1 MTEPSSGVEKTIL
14 FVRNPQL
21 AQMRD
26 PLHTSWNEE
35 LAPDETATNSDIN
48 LAQLV
53 DFSQLN
59 DVFANYLEVIG
70 LPVAIIDFNGHVL
83 ASSNWQ
89 RLCMEFHR
97 VNQDTLTRCLES
109 DTNLS
114 RQMKEGRDYAIYRCR
129 NGLTDCAS
137 PIVIEG
143 RHIANL
149 FIGQFF
155 LKHPDLQEF
164 EAQCAEFGF
173 DHDAYFQA
181 LAEVPIIEEQK
192 IPAILK
198 MLVGFAN
205 QIAKQSLAEYRARV
219 AYQSVEK
226 QVIERTKQLVEK
238 ELKYRQL
245 FENMNNCVAVYTAV
259 DDGED
264 FVFADFNRA
273 AELLEKKTRGEVIG
287 KRLTECFPGIKE
299 FGLLTVLQRVW
310 KTGEPEHPPISSH
323 RDNHVSGWR
332 DNRMYRLPSGE
343 VVAIY
348 EDVTAQKQAEE
359 EIYNLAYF
367 DPLTQL
373 PNRRLLNDRLN
384 QAMAASKRNDCYGAV
399 MFLDLDNFK
408 PLNDQYG
415 HGVGDLMLIEVA
427 NRLKNCVRKIDT
439 VARFGGDEF
448 VVMLNELD
456 VDQVES
462 LAQARIVAEK
472 ILTALSEPYL
482 LTIKND
488 DCADTIIEHRCTA
501 SIGVTLFINR
511 GEGQVDVLKLADAA
525 MYLAKDAGRN
535 SIRFYDER
543 ACS

>member
-1 MTEPSSGVEKTIL
+1 MADTDKPIL

-21 AQMRD
+21 DQMRD
-26 PLHTSWNEE
+26 PLQTQWNNQ
-35 LAPDETATNSDIN
+35 LIPKETAADSKIN

-59 DVFANYLEVIG
+59 EVFASYLEVIG

-83 ASSNWQ
+83 VSSHWQ

-97 VNQDTLTRCLES
+97 VNQETLKRCLES

-114 RQMKEGRDYAIYRCR
+114 RQMKEGKDYAIYQCR
-129 NGLTDCAS
+129 NGLTDCAA

-143 RHIANL
+143 QHIANL

-155 LKHPDLQEF
+155 INHPNLQEF
-164 EAQCAEFGF
+164 EEQCVEFGF
-173 DHDAYFQA
+173 DHDAYFEA
-181 LAEVPIIEEQK
+181 LAEVPIVDEKK

-198 MLVGFAN
+198 MLVGFAH
-205 QIAKQSLAEYRARV
+205 QIAKQSLAEYRIRI
-219 AYQSVEK
+219 AYESVEK
-226 QVIERTKQLVEK
+226 QVVERTRQLREK

-245 FENMNNCVAVYTAV
+245 FENMNNCVAVYRAV
-259 DDGED
+259 DDGDD
-264 FVFADFNRA
+264 FIFVDFNRA
-273 AELLEKKTRGEVIG
+273 AELLEKKSRQEVIG

-299 FGLLTVLQRVW
+299 FGLLPVLQRVW
-310 KTGEPEHPPISSH
+310 KTAEPEHFAISEYRDSH
-323 RDNHVSGWR
+323 ISGWR
-332 DNRMYRLPSGE
+332 DNRVYRLPSGE

-373 PNRRLLNDRLN
+373 PNRRLLNDRLS
-384 QAMAASKRNDCYGAV
+384 QAMAANKRSNCFGAV

-408 PLNDQYG
+408 PLNDKHG
-415 HGVGDLMLIEVA
+415 HSVGDLLLIEVA
-427 NRLKNCVRKIDT
+427 KRLKNCVREMDT

-448 VVMLNELD
+448 VVMFNELD
-456 VDQVES
+456 VDKTE
-462 LAQARIVAEK
+462 AYTQARIVAQK

-482 LTIKND
+482 LVIKND
-488 DCADTIIEHRCTA
+488 DHADTIIEHHCTA
-501 SIGVTLFINR
+501 SIGIALFIND
-511 GEGQVDVLKLADAA
+511 GKKQHDVLKLADAA
-525 MYLAKDAGRN
+525 MYEAKEAGRN
-535 SIRFYDER
+535 SICFYDEKV
-543 ACS
+543 

>member
-1 MTEPSSGVEKTIL
+1 MNDSSSNTEKPIL

-21 AQMRD
+21 DQMRD
-26 PLHTSWNEE
+26 PLPASWNKE
-35 LAPDETATNSDIN
+35 LTPKETSADSEIN
-48 LAQLV
+48 LAQLI

-59 DVFANYLEVIG
+59 DVFASYLEVIG
-70 LPVAIIDFNGHVL
+70 LPVSIIDFNGHVL

-89 RLCMEFHR
+89 RICIEFHR
-97 VNQDTLTRCLES
+97 ANQGTLIRCLES

-114 RQMKEGRDYAIYRCR
+114 RQMQEGKDYAIYRCR

-143 RHIANL
+143 QHIANL

-155 LKHPDLQEF
+155 LKHPDHKEF

-181 LAEVPIIEEQK
+181 LAEVPIVEEQK
-192 IPAILK
+192 IPHILK

-205 QIAKQSLAEYRARV
+205 QIAKQSLAEHRARV
-219 AYQSVEK
+219 AYESVEK
-226 QVIERTKQLVEK
+226 QVIERTRQLIEK

-264 FVFADFNRA
+264 FIFVDFNHA
-273 AELLEKKTRGEVIG
+273 AELLEQKSRQEVIG

-299 FGLLTVLQRVW
+299 LGLLTALQRVW
-310 KTGEPEHPPISSH
+310 KTGEPEHFPISSY
-323 RDNHVSGWR
+323 RNNRISGWR
-332 DNRMYRLPSGE
+332 DNRFYRLLSGE

-348 EDVTAQKQAEE
+348 EDITAQKQAEE

-373 PNRRLLNDRLN
+373 PNRRLLNDRLS
-384 QAMAASKRNDCYGAV
+384 QAMAASKRSGCYGAV

-408 PLNDQYG
+408 PLNDKHG
-415 HGVGDLMLIEVA
+415 HGVGDLLLIEVA
-427 NRLKNCVRKIDT
+427 KRLKECVREMDT

-456 VDQVES
+456 VDKAES
-462 LAQARIVAEK
+462 YAQARIVAEK
-472 ILTALSEPYL
+472 ILTTLSEPYL
-482 LTIKND
+482 LAIKND
-488 DCADTIIEHRCTA
+488 ERADTIIEHHCTA
-501 SIGVTLFINR
+501 SIGITLFIHHDEN
-511 GEGQVDVLKLADAA
+511 QVDVIKLADVA
-525 MYLAKDAGRN
+525 MYQAKDAGRN
-535 SIRFYDER
+535 LICFYDQK
-543 ACS
+543 A

>member
-1 MTEPSSGVEKTIL
+1 MNDSSHSTDKPIL

-21 AQMRD
+21 DQMRD
-26 PLHTSWNEE
+26 PLHASWNKE
-35 LAPDETATNSDIN
+35 LSPKEASADSVVN
-48 LAQLV
+48 LARLV

-59 DVFANYLEVIG
+59 DVFASYLEVIG

-83 ASSNWQ
+83 ASSKWQ

-97 VNQDTLTRCLES
+97 ANQDTLIRCLKS
-109 DTNLS
+109 DTSLS

-129 NGLTDCAS
+129 NGLTDCAA

-143 RHIANL
+143 QHIANL

-155 LKHPDLQEF
+155 LKEPDLKEF

-181 LAEVPIIEEQK
+181 LSEIPIVEEQK
-192 IPAILK
+192 IPHILK
-198 MLVGFAN
+198 MLVGFVN
-205 QIAKQSLAEYRARV
+205 QIAKQSLAEHRARV
-219 AYQSVEK
+219 SYQSVEK
-226 QVIERTKQLVEK
+226 QVIKRTRQLMEK

-264 FVFADFNRA
+264 FIFVDFNHA
-273 AELLEKKTRGEVIG
+273 AELLEKKSRQEVIG

-310 KTGEPEHPPISSH
+310 KTGEPEHFPISSY
-323 RDNHVSGWR
+323 RDNHISGWR
-332 DNRMYRLPSGE
+332 DNRVYRLPSGE

-373 PNRRLLNDRLN
+373 PNRRLLNDRLS
-384 QAMAASKRNDCYGAV
+384 QAMAASKRSDCYGAM

-408 PLNDQYG
+408 PLNDKHG
-415 HGVGDLMLIEVA
+415 HSVGDLLLVEVA
-427 NRLKNCVRKIDT
+427 KRLKDCVREMDT

-456 VDQVES
+456 VDKVGS
-462 LAQARIVAEK
+462 LTQARIVAEK

-482 LTIKND
+482 LTIKNAGR
-488 DCADTIIEHRCTA
+488 ADTIIEHRCTA
-501 SIGVTLFINR
+501 SIGVTLFIHHDENR
-511 GEGQVDVLKLADAA
+511 VDVIKLADTA
-525 MYLAKDAGRN
+525 MYQAKDAGRN
-535 SIRFYDER
+535 SIRFYDQKV
-543 ACS
+543 

>member
-1 MTEPSSGVEKTIL
+1 MNDSSHRGGKSIL

-21 AQMRD
+21 DQMQD
-26 PLHTSWNEE
+26 PLHTSWNKE
-35 LAPDETATNSDIN
+35 LIARETLPDSEIN

-59 DVFANYLEVIG
+59 EVFANYLEVIG
-70 LPVAIIDFNGHVL
+70 LPVAIIDFSGHVL

-97 VNQDTLTRCLES
+97 VNQGTLMRCLES
-109 DTNLS
+109 DTTLS

-129 NGLTDCAS
+129 NGLTDCAA

-143 RHIANL
+143 QHIANL

-155 LKHPDLQEF
+155 LKHPDLKEF
-164 EAQCAEFGF
+164 EARCAEFGF
-173 DHDAYFQA
+173 EHDAYFRA
-181 LAEVPIIEEQK
+181 LAEVPIVEERK
-192 IPAILK
+192 IPHILK

-205 QIAKQSLAEYRARV
+205 QIAKQSLAEHRAKA
-219 AYQSVEK
+219 AYESVEK
-226 QVIERTKQLVEK
+226 QVVERTKQLVEK
-238 ELKYRQL
+238 ELKYRHL
-245 FENMNNCVAVYTAV
+245 FENMNNCVAVYNAV

-264 FVFADFNRA
+264 FVFVDFNHA
-273 AELLEKKTRGEVIG
+273 AELLEKKSRQEVVG

-310 KTGEPEHPPISSH
+310 KTGQSEHFPISSY
-323 RDNHVSGWR
+323 RDNHISGWR
-332 DNRMYRLPSGE
+332 DNRIYRLPSGE

-373 PNRRLLNDRLN
+373 PNRRLLSDRLS
-384 QAMAASKRNDCYGAV
+384 QAMAASKRSGCYGAA

-408 PLNDQYG
+408 PLNDKHG
-415 HGVGDLMLIEVA
+415 HDVGDLLLIEVA
-427 NRLKNCVRKIDT
+427 KRLKDCVREMDT

-456 VDQVES
+456 ADKTES
-462 LAQARIVAEK
+462 STQARIVAEK
-472 ILTALSEPYL
+472 ILNTLSEPYL

-488 DCADTIIEHRCTA
+488 NLTDTTIEHHCTA
-501 SIGVTLFINR
+501 SIGVTLFIHHD
-511 GEGQVDVLKLADAA
+511 EHQIDVLKLADAA
-525 MYLAKDAGRN
+525 MYQAKDAGRN
-535 SIRFYDER
+535 SIYFYND
-543 ACS
+543 